1 MATHFIYQVDAFTE
15 KLFSGNPAAVMPL
28 QQWLPDHLMQS
39 IATENNLS
47 ETVFF
52 VPTAN
57 GYHIR
62 WFTPTVEIEL
72 CGHATLAAAYVLF
85 EILCESRNTIAFQSL
100 SGLLTVTRNKDL
112 ITLNFPANEPKPINH
127 LEELNNAL
135 GKAPMELFKN
145 QDDYVAVYG
154 SEEDVAGLSPD
165 FSALKKISSH
175 GVIAT
180 AAGIETDFVSRCF
193 YPAVGVDED
202 PVTGSAH
209 TRLTPLWANKLKKS
223 KLTARQI
230 SKRGGDILCEL
241 AGDRVL
247 MSGKARLYMQGE
259 IYF

>member
-1 MATHFIYQVDAFTE
+1 MTTLMIYQVDAFTE
-15 KLFSGNPAAVMPL
+15 NLFGGNPAAVIPL
-28 QQWLPDHLMQS
+28 QQWLTDDLMQA
-39 IATENNLS
+39 IAAENNLS

-52 VPTAN
+52 VPADN

-72 CGHATLAAAYVLF
+72 CGHATLAAAFVLF
-85 EILCESRNTIAFQSL
+85 EILGESGNTIAFQSL
-100 SGLLTVTRNKDL
+100 SGILSVTRNKDL
-112 ITLNFPANEPKPINH
+112 ITLNFPANAPKPINH

-145 QDDYVAVYG
+145 QDDYIAVYG
-154 SEEDVAGLSPD
+154 SEADVAGLSPD
-165 FSALKKISSH
+165 FNALKKISRH

-180 AAGIETDFVSRCF
+180 AAGTKTDFVSRCF

-209 TRLTPLWANKLKKS
+209 TRLTPLWAAKTGKQ

-230 SKRGGDILCEL
+230 SKRGGDIICEL
-241 AGDRVL
+241 AGSRVL
-247 MSGKARLYMQGE
+247 MSGKAKLYMKGE
-259 IYF
+259 IYI